1 MVYSLNCPLMPANPL
16 HVFSVRRVRSLY
28 APPCLHSSSGAPPWL
43 GSARR
48 GLLCVPTA
56 SLSAQAWTKSGGQAP
71 RRRRH
76 QSGPTG
82 YFVYLYR
89 QFASSSVSQEER
101 RTARRQREPSYR
113 IARLNIGSILSNSP
127 VEVVFVNGVEPFKL
141 AVAEDVGLG
150 CPIAWAIS
158 GASCGIFAFNALPT
172 LSSMVVNVEVT
183 VDAMTALRR
192 LACANAVEVV
202 VAPVLVAV
210 GTSVAMAP
218 VVVVPVGVS
227 SSSWVD
233 IIENFWQNL

>member
-1 MVYSLNCPLMPANPL
+1 
-16 HVFSVRRVRSLY
+16 
-28 APPCLHSSSGAPPWL
+28 
-43 GSARR
+43 
-48 GLLCVPTA
+48 
-56 SLSAQAWTKSGGQAP
+56 
-71 RRRRH
+71 
-76 QSGPTG
+76 
-82 YFVYLYR
+82 
-89 QFASSSVSQEER
+89 
-101 RTARRQREPSYR
+101 
-113 IARLNIGSILSNSP
+113 
-127 VEVVFVNGVEPFKL
+127 VNGVEPFKL

-158 GASCGIFAFNALPT
+158 RASCGIFAFNALPT